1 MPSATVNMYEVP
13 VGFLTTK
20 SPQTIGTVID
30 VTITDDDTILHT
42 NEIAD
47 PGSSQVFTT
56 PAGTVGTPYTV
67 QFTMTMQYTPAGA
80 SAPVSIDVVSMQLI
94 VNGVPKYYI
103 FASQGNQIP
112 GLVSGGSV
120 VRTSD
125 RVSYTNTV
133 TYADLACF
141 ASGTLIATQ
150 EGLRRVEDIAVGD
163 LVLTADRGPQAV
175 RWAGAARLGPADL
188 LLRPELRPV
197 RVRAGALGAG
207 LPKRDLVLSPQ
218 HRLLLSGWRVEMLLG
233 EAEVL
238 APVKHL
244 IGRPGVEPV
253 QDCRAVGYHHLM
265 FDRHEIVFAEG
276 LPAESFYLGER
287 MRCAMEAGMVAEIL
301 ALFPELADRPPRP
314 ARAFARGYEVAALAG
329 SG

>member
-1 MPSATVNMYEVP
+1 MPSATIKLYEIP
-13 VGFLTTK
+13 SATTLYNTNNAQAVGAVIQLTI
-20 SPQTIGTVID
+20 S
-30 VTITDDDTILHT
+30 DDDAFLHFDSGQDPNQILT
-42 NEIAD
+42 
-47 PGSSQVFTT
+47 S
-56 PAGTVGTPYTV
+56 PAGTVGGYIV
-67 QFTMTMQYTPAGA
+67 QRTMSIEYTPTGA
-80 SAPVSIDVVSMQLI
+80 PNPVPIEVVTIFLQI
-94 VNGVPKYYI
+94 NGTYKYYI
-103 FASQGNQIP
+103 FADEGNQIP
-112 GLVSGGSV
+112 GLVSGASV
-120 VRTSD
+120 RRITPHKA
-125 RVSYTNTV
+125 YTNTV

-276 LPAESFYLGER
+276 MPAESFYLGER

-314 ARAFARGYEVAALAG
+314 ARAFARGYEVAALAEPG
-329 SG
+329 